1 MGTVDRLLKATEDIW
16 ASYHEKPFVQGL
28 KYGTLDQ
35 KKFRSYIIQDYWYL
49 MDYTKVFAIGV
60 AKSKSVEVMKLFAKY
75 IQAIL
80 DGEVNVH
87 NGYMADFGITQEE
100 LDHTPIQQD
109 NRSYTSYMLSVAY
122 RGGEAEILTAIFSC
136 AYSYEVIARK
146 IVEECPSAPE
156 HPMYGRWVRG
166 YITPRYTG
174 NNVILKDMLERLTKD
189 YTEEQLRYL
198 EEIFTAC
205 SRYEAS
211 FWDMADRFGTTD
223 LVRRRCFS
231 GGDPHR
237 HRLCA
242 FGYGQGSGGDRHRS
256 HHRLRHD
263 ASGGPHR
270 RPHRPQRHGDRE
282 NELWTEGRLAV
293 RLPERASA
301 GRLDCHHDL

>member
-1 MGTVDRLLKATEDIW
+1 MRNKEAV
-16 ASYHEKPFVQGL
+16 
-28 KYGTLDQ
+28 
-35 KKFRSYIIQDYWYL
+35 RS
-49 MDYTKVFAIGV
+49 AI
-60 AKSKSVEVMKLFAKY
+60 AR
-75 IQAIL
+75 I
-80 DGEVNVH
+80 
-87 NGYMADFGITQEE
+87 ADDLGKGNITQEE

-211 FWDMADRFGTTD
+211 FWDMADRFGTE
-223 LVRRRCFS
+223 
-231 GGDPHR
+231 GG
-237 HRLCA
+237 
-242 FGYGQGSGGDRHRS
+242 GQ
-256 HHRLRHD
+256 
-263 ASGGPHR
+263 A
-270 RPHRPQRHGDRE
+270 
-282 NELWTEGRLAV
+282 
-293 RLPERASA
+293 
-301 GRLDCHHDL
+301 

>member
-1 MGTVDRLLKATEDIW
+1 MMGTVDRLLKATEDIW

-60 AKSKSVEVMKLFAKY
+60 AKSKSVEIMKLFAKY

-166 YITPRYTG
+166 YIAT
-174 NNVILKDMLERLTKD
+174 
-189 YTEEQLRYL
+189 Q
-198 EEIFTAC
+198 A
-205 SRYEAS
+205 
-211 FWDMADRFGTTD
+211 TT
-223 LVRRRCFS
+223 
-231 GGDPHR
+231 
-237 HRLCA
+237 
-242 FGYGQGSGGDRHRS
+242 
-256 HHRLRHD
+256 
-263 ASGGPHR
+263 
-270 RPHRPQRHGDRE
+270 
-282 NELWTEGRLAV
+282 
-293 RLPERASA
+293 
-301 GRLDCHHDL
+301 

>member
-1 MGTVDRLLKATEDIW
+1 MMGTVDRLLKATEDIW

-146 IVEECPSAPE
+146 IVEECPPDSGRRRSWSGSPGPQPAHPAPE
-156 HPMYGRWVRG
+156 
-166 YITPRYTG
+166 
-174 NNVILKDMLERLTKD
+174 
-189 YTEEQLRYL
+189 
-198 EEIFTAC
+198 
-205 SRYEAS
+205 
-211 FWDMADRFGTTD
+211 
-223 LVRRRCFS
+223 
-231 GGDPHR
+231 
-237 HRLCA
+237 
-242 FGYGQGSGGDRHRS
+242 
-256 HHRLRHD
+256 
-263 ASGGPHR
+263 
-270 RPHRPQRHGDRE
+270 RPP
-282 NELWTEGRLAV
+282 
-293 RLPERASA
+293 P
-301 GRLDCHHDL
+301 